1 MTPPSTTL
9 RRDPLSVQLACKGTS
24 ARGACHVFPPARFP
38 KSSQAHAT
46 LAHSALRRNTRT
58 KPPSVSLGW
67 VRSHASA
74 NSRAALHATASP
86 LCSAMM
92 THCSGR
98 AAARVAVG
106 GVRMRCGG
114 CQPVW
119 VRPRQAESSFIGNGW
134 VVAGIEEGARLH
146 GAPSTA
152 TVVFRQSDSTL
163 QLYHDTLFERR
174 HWTHGLADAPPPR
187 RCRSPRLLAH
197 TLGRQ
202 PRAFSPS
209 VSCGPSSPRTAG
221 SWERGG

>member
-9 RRDPLSVQLACKGTS
+9 RRDPLPMQLACKGTS

-86 LCSAMM
+86 LGSAMM

-98 AAARVAVG
+98 AATRVAVG
-106 GVRMRCGG
+106 SVRMRCGG

-134 VVAGIEEGARLH
+134 VVAGIEEGARLSVMV
-146 GAPSTA
+146 PPL
-152 TVVFRQSDSTL
+152 DST
-163 QLYHDTLFERR
+163 T
-174 HWTHGLADAPPPR
+174 THLSSAATTR
-187 RCRSPRLLAH
+187 WQTRLLLDDAA
-197 TLGRQ
+197 LRASWRARRVGSRMR
-202 PRAFSPS
+202 PRPL
-209 VSCGPSSPRTAG
+209 
-221 SWERGG
+221 